1 MSKNM
6 ISGLPA
12 EELDQY
18 FRLCAVLK
26 ELGEKYERRRA
37 RISLLLQ
44 EVSRL
49 KQKTLAEL
57 GKARRLTRHLTVPQ
71 NREMGLLFNPGK
83 PFRPGALPNDA
94 AFDMAGALVKEAPF
108 LKEAL
113 LLQEPPLPESF
124 KNRRDL
130 KAGEAL
136 VLSMIDALKRGL
148 LELDVLEMRC
158 RELLASIT
166 GAMAAYRKEYRS
178 LLRRIYPFSIISRI
192 CKSFNKL
199 AGNAYYSGK
208 DIKELT
214 ALGNLTVNIV
224 KMAEAP
230 VI

>member
-1 MSKNM
+1 MTKNM
-6 ISGLPA
+6 VFGLAA

-18 FRLCAVLK
+18 FRLCAALK

-37 RISLLLQ
+37 RLRLLLQ

-57 GKARRLTRHLTVPQ
+57 GKAWRLTRHLTIPQ
-71 NREMGLLFNPGK
+71 NREMGLLLDSGEK
-83 PFRPGALPNDA
+83 PFRPGALSNDTPI
-94 AFDMAGALVKEAPF
+94 DMAGALVKAAFFSKAP
-108 LKEAL
+108 L
-113 LLQEPPLPESF
+113 LPEAF

-136 VLSMIDALKRGL
+136 VLSMIDDLKRGL

-166 GAMAAYRKEYRS
+166 RAMAAYRKEYRGI
-178 LLRRIYPFSIISRI
+178 LRRIYPFSIISRI
-192 CKSFNKL
+192 CKFLNKL
-199 AGNAYYSGK
+199 AGNAYYSVR
-208 DIKELT
+208 DVKELT
-214 ALGNLTVNIV
+214 ALGSLTVNIV

-230 VI
+230 VL